1 MKLHAPPNSLWPC
14 CRLAP
19 LAAVSRSV
27 AGSPLMSKR
36 RTRIENGQWI
46 IDNCP
51 LSIIHSQF
59 FTPFALPLE
68 PVSYIASMRLLVVE
82 DFQPLRDSLVQGLRE
97 AGFAVDEAAD
107 GQTALWHARNG
118 EHDVIV
124 LDIMLPKVDGLSVL
138 RQLRERNVSPRWSCS
153 SPPRTRRRTRST
165 ALELGADDYL
175 VKPFVFAELL
185 ARVRAM
191 IRRKYET
198 TATDPAHRRSGGG
211 HHSPRRAPRRQTRRS
226 LSGREYAL
234 LEYLGLNAGR
244 IVSRADIWQHVYD
257 FNASPESNVVDVY
270 IGLLRKK
277 IERPGSPRLI
287 HTRRGQGYLLA
298 ELEPA

>member
-1 MKLHAPPNSLWPC
+1 MVLFLTAKDTPQD
-14 CRLAP
+14 
-19 LAAVSRSV
+19 
-27 AGSPLMSKR
+27 K
-36 RTRIENGQWI
+36 ING
-46 IDNCP
+46 
-51 LSIIHSQF
+51 
-59 FTPFALPLE
+59 
-68 PVSYIASMRLLVVE
+68 
-82 DFQPLRDSLVQGLRE
+82 
-97 AGFAVDEAAD
+97 
-107 GQTALWHARNG
+107 
-118 EHDVIV
+118 
-124 LDIMLPKVDGLSVL
+124 
-138 RQLRERNVSPRWSCS
+138 
-153 SPPRTRRRTRST
+153 
-165 ALELGADDYL
+165 LELGADDYL

-198 TATDPAHRRSGGG
+198 KATVLRIADLEVDTTHRAV
-211 HHSPRRAPRRQTRRS
+211 RRAGKPVD

-234 LEYLGLNAGR
+234 LEFLAHNVGR

-277 IERPGSPRLI
+277 IERPDSPRLI